1 MQQEAVKI
9 EHSDGMSS
17 GLKLHKRA
25 NRDYMVVIF
34 ALILIV
40 VFSLS
45 FFVGRFSVAPD
56 ELIVILL
63 RKLLGLPQTWS
74 DSVNTIVFK
83 IRLPRILAAIFIG
96 AALSLAGA
104 TYQGLFKN
112 PMVSPDILGAS
123 AGAGFG
129 AALALLLSL
138 SSGYVHISAFLFGII
153 AVALTY
159 AISEAI
165 VSGGDEILMLI
176 LVGIVVSS
184 LFQALISAIKYV
196 ADPNDK
202 LPAITFWLMGG
213 LSSVSPNDVPKFI
226 LPIIIGS
233 VPLILLRWKLNVLSF
248 GEEEAQAM
256 GVNTGVLRLVTIT
269 CSTLITAAAVSAGGL
284 IGWVGLV
291 IPHLARMLV
300 GPNNKKVLPL
310 SIVIGST
317 YLLFI
322 DDLARSMLSTE
333 IPLGILTS
341 IIGAPFFIVLL
352 LRRKK
357 KWGQV

>member
-1 MQQEAVKI
+1 M
-9 EHSDGMSS
+9 
-17 GLKLHKRA
+17 
-25 NRDYMVVIF
+25 
-34 ALILIV
+34 
-40 VFSLS
+40 
-45 FFVGRFSVAPD
+45 
-56 ELIVILL
+56 
-63 RKLLGLPQTWS
+63 GLPQTWS

-129 AALALLLSL
+129 AALAPLLSL
-138 SSGYVHISAFLFGII
+138 SSGYVHISAFLFGIV

-165 VSGGDEILMLI
+165 VSDGDEILMLI

-184 LFQALISAIKYV
+184 LFQAFISAIKYV

-256 GVNTGVLRLVTIT
+256 GVNTGVLRLVMIT

-291 IPHLARMLV
+291 IR
-300 GPNNKKVLPL
+300 
-310 SIVIGST
+310 
-317 YLLFI
+317 Y
-322 DDLARSMLSTE
+322 
-333 IPLGILTS
+333 
-341 IIGAPFFIVLL
+341 
-352 LRRKK
+352 
-357 KWGQV
+357 